1 MSVLILLVG
10 LIGLVNLPMGQYP
23 DIAPPTVMVS
33 ATYTGANA
41 ETVQKSV
48 VVPLEEAINGV
59 EDMLYMTS
67 TSTNTCS
74 GSITVY
80 FKQGTDPDMATIN
93 TKNRVSEAEGLLP
106 AEVTKIGVTVEKRQ
120 SSMLKIIALYSPDDS
135 YDQTFINNYF
145 KINIEPR
152 LSRISG
158 VAFPTG
164 TLSSFDGQ
172 KTQKTYSV
180 GASASWEIDLFGKLR
195 NSKRQALASLLASD
209 AYRQAMQTQVV
220 ATVADSY
227 YALLMLDEQI
237 RITEQ
242 TTESWREY
250 VRSLAA
256 LMQAGQADR
265 ATLAQAEASRLAAE
279 SSLLS
284 LQQQAI
290 EQENALCVF
299 VGLTPRH
306 LERGTMDGQHFPS
319 HLSVGVPLDLLS
331 RRPDVRQ
338 AEANL
343 MQAFYATNSARA
355 AFYPSIT
362 LSGSA
367 GWTNSGGAVVA
378 NPGAWLLQA
387 VGSLVQPLFNRGQ
400 NLANLKIAKAQQE
413 EAVLQFRQSL
423 LDAGNEVNN
432 ALAQWQT
439 ARERIRLDNGQVE
452 QLTITLGDTELLMEN
467 SADTNYLQ
475 VLTARQ
481 SLLSAQ
487 LAVASDRYDEIQG
500 VIELYHALGGG
511 SE

>member
-1 MSVLILLVG
+1 MNMLRHTLIVFAAVMLASCGIYTNYERPVQAVADMDSLYRPEARPDTTRSIATLRWEELFTDTCLQQLIRQG
-10 LIGLVNLPMGQYP
+10 L
-23 DIAPPTVMVS
+23 A
-33 ATYTGANA
+33 ANA
-41 ETVQKSV
+41 DLAVARLQV
-48 VVPLEEAINGV
+48 EEA
-59 EDMLYMTS
+59 
-67 TSTNTCS
+67 
-74 GSITVY
+74 
-80 FKQGTDPDMATIN
+80 QAT
-93 TKNRVSEAEGLLP
+93 L
-106 AEVTKIGVTVEKRQ
+106 RQ
-120 SSMLKIIALYSPDDS
+120 SKLAYLPSVQL
-135 YDQTFINNYF
+135 
-145 KINIEPR
+145 E
-152 LSRISG
+152 
-158 VAFPTG
+158 PTG

-242 TTESWREY
+242 TAESWREY
-250 VRSLAA
+250 VRSLSA

-265 ATLAQAEASRLAAE
+265 ATLAQAEASRLATE

-299 VGLTPRH
+299 VGLTPRR

-367 GWTNSGGAVVA
+367 GWTNSGGAAVA

>member
-1 MSVLILLVG
+1 MNMLRHTLIVFAAVMLASCGIYTNYERPAQAVADMDSLYRPEARPDTTRSIATLRWEELFTDTCLQQLIRQG
-10 LIGLVNLPMGQYP
+10 L
-23 DIAPPTVMVS
+23 A
-33 ATYTGANA
+33 ANA
-41 ETVQKSV
+41 DLSIARLKV
-48 VVPLEEAINGV
+48 EEA
-59 EDMLYMTS
+59 
-67 TSTNTCS
+67 
-74 GSITVY
+74 
-80 FKQGTDPDMATIN
+80 QAT
-93 TKNRVSEAEGLLP
+93 L
-106 AEVTKIGVTVEKRQ
+106 RQ
-120 SSMLKIIALYSPDDS
+120 SKLAYLPSVQL
-135 YDQTFINNYF
+135 
-145 KINIEPR
+145 E
-152 LSRISG
+152 
-158 VAFPTG
+158 PTG

-172 KTQKTYSV
+172 KTQKTYSL
-180 GASASWEIDLFGKLR
+180 GASASWEIDLFGRLR
-195 NSKRQALASLLASD
+195 NAKRQALAALLESD

-237 RITEQ
+237 RIT
-242 TTESWREY
+242 TKTAESWHEY
-250 VRSLAA
+250 VHSLAA
-256 LMQAGQADR
+256 LMQAGQSDR
-265 ATLAQAEASRLAAE
+265 ATLAQAEASRLSTE
-279 SSLLS
+279 STLLS

-290 EQENALCVF
+290 EQENALCTF
-299 VGLTPRH
+299 IGITPQR
-306 LERGTMDGQHFPS
+306 LKRGTISEARFP
-319 HLSVGVPLDLLS
+319 HHIGTGVPLDLLA

-338 AEANL
+338 AESQL

-355 AFYPSIT
+355 AFYPSVT

-367 GWTNSGGAVVA
+367 GWTNSGGTIIT

-423 LDAGNEVNN
+423 LDAGTEVNN
-432 ALAQWQT
+432 ALTQWQT
-439 ARERIRLDNGQVE
+439 ARERIRLDSDQVK

-467 SADTNYLQ
+467 SSDTNYLQ

-511 SE
+511 CD

>member
-1 MSVLILLVG
+1 MNMLRHTLIVFAAVMLASCGIYTNYERPAQAVADMDSLYRPEARPDTTRSIATLRWEELFTDTCLQQLIRQG
-10 LIGLVNLPMGQYP
+10 L
-23 DIAPPTVMVS
+23 A
-33 ATYTGANA
+33 ANA
-41 ETVQKSV
+41 DLAVARLQV
-48 VVPLEEAINGV
+48 EEA
-59 EDMLYMTS
+59 
-67 TSTNTCS
+67 
-74 GSITVY
+74 
-80 FKQGTDPDMATIN
+80 QAT
-93 TKNRVSEAEGLLP
+93 L
-106 AEVTKIGVTVEKRQ
+106 RQ
-120 SSMLKIIALYSPDDS
+120 SKLAYLPSVQL
-135 YDQTFINNYF
+135 
-145 KINIEPR
+145 EP
-152 LSRISG
+152 
-158 VAFPTG
+158 AG

-242 TTESWREY
+242 TAESWREY

-299 VGLTPRH
+299 VGLTPRR

-367 GWTNSGGAVVA
+367 GWTNGGGAAVA

-475 VLTARQ
+475 VLTSRQ

>member
-1 MSVLILLVG
+1 MNMLRHTLIVFAAVMLASCGIYTNYERPAQAVADMDSLYRPEARPDTTRSIATLRWEELFTDTCLQQLIRQG
-10 LIGLVNLPMGQYP
+10 L
-23 DIAPPTVMVS
+23 A
-33 ATYTGANA
+33 ANA
-41 ETVQKSV
+41 DLAVARLQV
-48 VVPLEEAINGV
+48 EEA
-59 EDMLYMTS
+59 
-67 TSTNTCS
+67 
-74 GSITVY
+74 
-80 FKQGTDPDMATIN
+80 QAT
-93 TKNRVSEAEGLLP
+93 L
-106 AEVTKIGVTVEKRQ
+106 RQ
-120 SSMLKIIALYSPDDS
+120 SKLAYLPSVQL
-135 YDQTFINNYF
+135 
-145 KINIEPR
+145 E
-152 LSRISG
+152 
-158 VAFPTG
+158 PTG

-242 TTESWREY
+242 TAESWREY
-250 VRSLAA
+250 VRSLAV

-299 VGLTPRH
+299 VGLTPRR

-367 GWTNSGGAVVA
+367 GWTNSGGAAVA

-432 ALAQWQT
+432 ALTQWQT
-439 ARERIRLDNGQVE
+439 ARERIRLASDQVK

-467 SADTNYLQ
+467 SSDTNYLQ

-500 VIELYHALGGG
+500 VIELYHPLGGG
-511 SE
+511 CD

>member
-1 MSVLILLVG
+1 MA
-10 LIGLVNLPMGQYP
+10 GLVSCGIYTNYERPAQAVADMDSLYRPEARP
-23 DIAPPTVMVS
+23 NTTRSIATLRWEELFTDTCLQQLIRQGL
-33 ATYTGANA
+33 AANA
-41 ETVQKSV
+41 DLAVARLQV
-48 VVPLEEAINGV
+48 EEA
-59 EDMLYMTS
+59 
-67 TSTNTCS
+67 
-74 GSITVY
+74 
-80 FKQGTDPDMATIN
+80 QAT
-93 TKNRVSEAEGLLP
+93 L
-106 AEVTKIGVTVEKRQ
+106 RQ
-120 SSMLKIIALYSPDDS
+120 SKLAYLPSVQL
-135 YDQTFINNYF
+135 
-145 KINIEPR
+145 EP
-152 LSRISG
+152 
-158 VAFPTG
+158 AG

-242 TTESWREY
+242 TAESWREY

-299 VGLTPRH
+299 VGLTPRR
-306 LERGTMDGQHFPS
+306 LERGTMDGQQFPS
-319 HLSVGVPLDLLS
+319 HLSVGVPLDLLA

-367 GWTNSGGAVVA
+367 GWTNSGGAAVA

-439 ARERIRLDNGQVE
+439 ARERIRLDSGQVE

-487 LAVASDRYDEIQG
+487 LNVASDRYDEIQG

>member
-1 MSVLILLVG
+1 MNMLRHTLIVFAAVMLASCGIYTNYERPAQAVADMDSLYRPEARPDTTRSIATLRWEELFTDTCLQQLIRQG
-10 LIGLVNLPMGQYP
+10 L
-23 DIAPPTVMVS
+23 A
-33 ATYTGANA
+33 ANA
-41 ETVQKSV
+41 DLAVARLQV
-48 VVPLEEAINGV
+48 EEA
-59 EDMLYMTS
+59 
-67 TSTNTCS
+67 
-74 GSITVY
+74 
-80 FKQGTDPDMATIN
+80 QAT
-93 TKNRVSEAEGLLP
+93 L
-106 AEVTKIGVTVEKRQ
+106 RQ
-120 SSMLKIIALYSPDDS
+120 SKLAYLPSVQL
-135 YDQTFINNYF
+135 
-145 KINIEPR
+145 E
-152 LSRISG
+152 
-158 VAFPTG
+158 PTG

-209 AYRQAMQTQVV
+209 AYRQAMQTQVI

-227 YALLMLDEQI
+227 YALLMLAEQI

-242 TTESWREY
+242 TAESWREY
-250 VRSLAA
+250 VRSLSA

-299 VGLTPRH
+299 VGLTPRR

-367 GWTNSGGAVVA
+367 GWTNSGGAAVA

-439 ARERIRLDNGQVE
+439 ARERIRLDNEQVE

>member
-1 MSVLILLVG
+1 MNMLRHTLIVFAAVMLASCGIYTNYERPEQAVADMDSLYRPEARPDTTRSIATLRWEELFTDTCLQQLIRQG
-10 LIGLVNLPMGQYP
+10 L
-23 DIAPPTVMVS
+23 A
-33 ATYTGANA
+33 ANA
-41 ETVQKSV
+41 DLAVARLQV
-48 VVPLEEAINGV
+48 EEA
-59 EDMLYMTS
+59 
-67 TSTNTCS
+67 
-74 GSITVY
+74 
-80 FKQGTDPDMATIN
+80 QAT
-93 TKNRVSEAEGLLP
+93 L
-106 AEVTKIGVTVEKRQ
+106 RQ
-120 SSMLKIIALYSPDDS
+120 SKLAYLPSVQL
-135 YDQTFINNYF
+135 
-145 KINIEPR
+145 E
-152 LSRISG
+152 
-158 VAFPTG
+158 PTG

-180 GASASWEIDLFGKLR
+180 GTSASWEIDLFGKLR

-242 TTESWREY
+242 TAESWREY

-265 ATLAQAEASRLAAE
+265 ATLAQAEASQLAAE

-299 VGLTPRH
+299 VGLTPRR

-367 GWTNSGGAVVA
+367 GWTNSGGAAVA

-387 VGSLVQPLFNRGQ
+387 VGSLVQPLFNHGQ

-511 SE
+511 NE

>member
-1 MSVLILLVG
+1 MNMLRHTLIVFAAVMLASCGIYTNYERPAQAVADMDSLYRPEARPDTTRSIATLRWEELFTDTCLQQLIRQG
-10 LIGLVNLPMGQYP
+10 L
-23 DIAPPTVMVS
+23 A
-33 ATYTGANA
+33 ANA
-41 ETVQKSV
+41 DLAVARLQV
-48 VVPLEEAINGV
+48 EEA
-59 EDMLYMTS
+59 
-67 TSTNTCS
+67 
-74 GSITVY
+74 
-80 FKQGTDPDMATIN
+80 QAT
-93 TKNRVSEAEGLLP
+93 L
-106 AEVTKIGVTVEKRQ
+106 RQ
-120 SSMLKIIALYSPDDS
+120 SKLAYLPSVQL
-135 YDQTFINNYF
+135 
-145 KINIEPR
+145 EP
-152 LSRISG
+152 
-158 VAFPTG
+158 AG

-242 TTESWREY
+242 TAESWREY
-250 VRSLAA
+250 VRSLSA

-290 EQENALCVF
+290 GQENALCVF
-299 VGLTPRH
+299 VGLTPRR

-343 MQAFYATNSARA
+343 MQAFYAINSARE

-367 GWTNSGGAVVA
+367 GWTNSGGAAVT

>member
-1 MSVLILLVG
+1 MNMLRHTLIVFAAVMLASCGIYTNYERPAQAVADMDSLYRSEARPDTTRSIATLRWKELFTDTCLQQLIRQG
-10 LIGLVNLPMGQYP
+10 L
-23 DIAPPTVMVS
+23 A
-33 ATYTGANA
+33 ANA
-41 ETVQKSV
+41 DLAVARLQV
-48 VVPLEEAINGV
+48 EEA
-59 EDMLYMTS
+59 
-67 TSTNTCS
+67 
-74 GSITVY
+74 
-80 FKQGTDPDMATIN
+80 QAT
-93 TKNRVSEAEGLLP
+93 L
-106 AEVTKIGVTVEKRQ
+106 RQ
-120 SSMLKIIALYSPDDS
+120 SKLAYLPSVQL
-135 YDQTFINNYF
+135 
-145 KINIEPR
+145 E
-152 LSRISG
+152 
-158 VAFPTG
+158 PTG

-242 TTESWREY
+242 TAESWREY

-299 VGLTPRH
+299 VGLTPRR

-367 GWTNSGGAVVA
+367 GWTNSGGAAVA

>member
-1 MSVLILLVG
+1 MNMLRHTLIVFAAVMLASCGIYTNYERPAQAVADMDSLYRPEARPDTTRSIATLRWEELFTDTCLQQLIRQG
-10 LIGLVNLPMGQYP
+10 L
-23 DIAPPTVMVS
+23 A
-33 ATYTGANA
+33 ANA
-41 ETVQKSV
+41 DLAVARLQV
-48 VVPLEEAINGV
+48 EEA
-59 EDMLYMTS
+59 
-67 TSTNTCS
+67 
-74 GSITVY
+74 
-80 FKQGTDPDMATIN
+80 QAT
-93 TKNRVSEAEGLLP
+93 L
-106 AEVTKIGVTVEKRQ
+106 RQ
-120 SSMLKIIALYSPDDS
+120 SKLAYLPSVQL
-135 YDQTFINNYF
+135 
-145 KINIEPR
+145 E
-152 LSRISG
+152 
-158 VAFPTG
+158 PTG

-242 TTESWREY
+242 TAESWREY
-250 VRSLAA
+250 VRSLSA
-256 LMQAGQADR
+256 LMQAGQADS

-299 VGLTPRH
+299 VGLTPRR

-367 GWTNSGGAVVA
+367 GWTNSGGAAVA

-432 ALAQWQT
+432 ALAQCQT

>member
-1 MSVLILLVG
+1 MNMLRHTLIVFAAVMLASCGIYTNYERPAQAVADMDSLYRPEARPDTTRSIATLRWEELFTDTCLQQLIRQG
-10 LIGLVNLPMGQYP
+10 L
-23 DIAPPTVMVS
+23 A
-33 ATYTGANA
+33 ANA
-41 ETVQKSV
+41 DLAVARLQV
-48 VVPLEEAINGV
+48 EEA
-59 EDMLYMTS
+59 
-67 TSTNTCS
+67 
-74 GSITVY
+74 
-80 FKQGTDPDMATIN
+80 QAT
-93 TKNRVSEAEGLLP
+93 L
-106 AEVTKIGVTVEKRQ
+106 RQ
-120 SSMLKIIALYSPDDS
+120 SKLAYLPSVQL
-135 YDQTFINNYF
+135 
-145 KINIEPR
+145 E
-152 LSRISG
+152 
-158 VAFPTG
+158 PTG

-242 TTESWREY
+242 TAESWREY

-299 VGLTPRH
+299 VGLTPRR

-367 GWTNSGGAVVA
+367 GWTNSGGAAVA

-467 SADTNYLQ
+467 SADMNYLQ
-475 VLTARQ
+475 VLTVRQ

>member
-1 MSVLILLVG
+1 MNMLRHTLIVFAAVMLASCGIYTNYERPAQAVADMDSLYRPEARPDTTRSIATLRWEELFTDTCLQQLIRQG
-10 LIGLVNLPMGQYP
+10 L
-23 DIAPPTVMVS
+23 A
-33 ATYTGANA
+33 ANA
-41 ETVQKSV
+41 DLAVARLQV
-48 VVPLEEAINGV
+48 EEA
-59 EDMLYMTS
+59 
-67 TSTNTCS
+67 
-74 GSITVY
+74 
-80 FKQGTDPDMATIN
+80 QAT
-93 TKNRVSEAEGLLP
+93 L
-106 AEVTKIGVTVEKRQ
+106 RQ
-120 SSMLKIIALYSPDDS
+120 SKLAYLPSVQL
-135 YDQTFINNYF
+135 
-145 KINIEPR
+145 E
-152 LSRISG
+152 
-158 VAFPTG
+158 PTG

-209 AYRQAMQTQVV
+209 AYRQAMQMQVV

-242 TTESWREY
+242 TAESWREY

-299 VGLTPRH
+299 VGLTPRR

-343 MQAFYATNSARA
+343 MQTFYATNSARA

-367 GWTNSGGAVVA
+367 GWTNSGEAAVA

-387 VGSLVQPLFNRGQ
+387 VGSLVQPLFNRGQNLANLKIAKAQQERGQ

>member
-1 MSVLILLVG
+1 MNMLRHTLIVFAAVMLASCGIYTNYERPAQAVADMDSLYRPEARPDTTRSIATLRWEELFTDTCLQQLIRQG
-10 LIGLVNLPMGQYP
+10 L
-23 DIAPPTVMVS
+23 A
-33 ATYTGANA
+33 ANA
-41 ETVQKSV
+41 DLAVARLQV
-48 VVPLEEAINGV
+48 EEA
-59 EDMLYMTS
+59 
-67 TSTNTCS
+67 
-74 GSITVY
+74 
-80 FKQGTDPDMATIN
+80 QAT
-93 TKNRVSEAEGLLP
+93 L
-106 AEVTKIGVTVEKRQ
+106 RQ
-120 SSMLKIIALYSPDDS
+120 SKLAYLPSVQL
-135 YDQTFINNYF
+135 
-145 KINIEPR
+145 E
-152 LSRISG
+152 
-158 VAFPTG
+158 PTG

-242 TTESWREY
+242 TAESWREY
-250 VRSLAA
+250 VRSLSA

-299 VGLTPRH
+299 VGLTPRR

-367 GWTNSGGAVVA
+367 GWTNSGGAAVA

-432 ALAQWQT
+432 ALAQCQT

>member
-1 MSVLILLVG
+1 MNMLRHTLIVFAAVMLASCGIYTNYERPAQAVADMDSLYRPEARPDTTRSIATLRWEELFTDTCLQQLIRQG
-10 LIGLVNLPMGQYP
+10 L
-23 DIAPPTVMVS
+23 A
-33 ATYTGANA
+33 ANA
-41 ETVQKSV
+41 DLAVARLQV
-48 VVPLEEAINGV
+48 EEA
-59 EDMLYMTS
+59 
-67 TSTNTCS
+67 
-74 GSITVY
+74 
-80 FKQGTDPDMATIN
+80 QAT
-93 TKNRVSEAEGLLP
+93 L
-106 AEVTKIGVTVEKRQ
+106 RQ
-120 SSMLKIIALYSPDDS
+120 SKLAYLPSVQL
-135 YDQTFINNYF
+135 
-145 KINIEPR
+145 E
-152 LSRISG
+152 
-158 VAFPTG
+158 PTG

-242 TTESWREY
+242 TAESWREY

-290 EQENALCVF
+290 DQENALCVF
-299 VGLTPRH
+299 VGLTPRR

-367 GWTNSGGAVVA
+367 GWTNSGGAAVA

>member
-1 MSVLILLVG
+1 MA
-10 LIGLVNLPMGQYP
+10 GLVSCGIYTNYERPSQAVADMDSLYRPEARP
-23 DIAPPTVMVS
+23 DTTRSIATLRWEELFTDTCLQRLIRQGLV
-33 ATYTGANA
+33 ANA
-41 ETVQKSV
+41 DLAVARLQV
-48 VVPLEEAINGV
+48 EEA
-59 EDMLYMTS
+59 
-67 TSTNTCS
+67 
-74 GSITVY
+74 
-80 FKQGTDPDMATIN
+80 QAT
-93 TKNRVSEAEGLLP
+93 L
-106 AEVTKIGVTVEKRQ
+106 RQ
-120 SSMLKIIALYSPDDS
+120 SKLAYLPSIQL
-135 YDQTFINNYF
+135 
-145 KINIEPR
+145 E
-152 LSRISG
+152 
-158 VAFPTG
+158 PTG
-164 TLSSFDGQ
+164 TLSGFDGQ

-242 TTESWREY
+242 AAESWREY
-250 VRSLAA
+250 VRSLAV

-299 VGLTPRH
+299 VGLTPRR
-306 LERGTMDGQHFPS
+306 LERGTMDGQQFPS
-319 HLSVGVPLDLLS
+319 HLSVGVPLDLLA

-338 AEANL
+338 AEAKL
-343 MQAFYATNSARA
+343 MQAFYAANSARA

-367 GWTNSGGAVVA
+367 GWTNSGGAV
-378 NPGAWLLQA
+378 QA

-400 NLANLKIAKAQQE
+400 NVANLRIAKAQQE

-432 ALAQWQT
+432 ALTRWQT

-487 LAVASDRYDEIQG
+487 LNVASDRYDEIQG

>member
-1 MSVLILLVG
+1 MNMLRHTLIVFAAVMLASCGIYTNYERPAQAVADMDSLYRPEARPDTTRSIATLRWEELFTDTCLQQLIRQG
-10 LIGLVNLPMGQYP
+10 L
-23 DIAPPTVMVS
+23 A
-33 ATYTGANA
+33 ANA
-41 ETVQKSV
+41 DLAVARLQV
-48 VVPLEEAINGV
+48 EEA
-59 EDMLYMTS
+59 
-67 TSTNTCS
+67 
-74 GSITVY
+74 
-80 FKQGTDPDMATIN
+80 QAT
-93 TKNRVSEAEGLLP
+93 L
-106 AEVTKIGVTVEKRQ
+106 RQ
-120 SSMLKIIALYSPDDS
+120 SKLAYLPSVQL
-135 YDQTFINNYF
+135 
-145 KINIEPR
+145 E
-152 LSRISG
+152 
-158 VAFPTG
+158 PTG

-242 TTESWREY
+242 TAESWREY

-299 VGLTPRH
+299 VGLTPRR

-367 GWTNSGGAVVA
+367 GWTNSGGAAVA

-439 ARERIRLDNGQVE
+439 ARERIRLDNEQVE

-475 VLTARQ
+475 VLTVRQ